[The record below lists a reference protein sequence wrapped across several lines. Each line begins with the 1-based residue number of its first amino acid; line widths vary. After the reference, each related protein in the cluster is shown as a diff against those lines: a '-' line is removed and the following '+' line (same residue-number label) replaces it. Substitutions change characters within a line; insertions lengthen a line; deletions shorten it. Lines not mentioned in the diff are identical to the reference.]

1 MFLQCGPCTTALPAA
16 AVCWAAPAGERVIV
30 GANYDDWTNKAGT
43 ARNMKILLVHNRYRT
58 SAPSG
63 EDAAVRNE
71 QRMLE
76 RGGLET
82 VLFDKCNDDL
92 EPASI
97 GAKLAMAADTIW
109 SRRSRRE
116 LRVLLRRERPDVVHV
131 HNTFAIVSPSIYG
144 VCKEAGLPVV
154 QTLHNFRFF
163 CPGGLFLREGKP
175 CEDCVD
181 KGLLQSVRHR
191 CYRDSFAAT
200 GTLAATLAFH
210 RRVGTYARGIDRYI
224 ALTVFSRNKLLR
236 AGIPADK
243 LTVKPNF
250 VPDPPLV
257 CGGGGDY
264 VAFVGRL
271 SYGKGA
277 ETLLSAWREFPGLKL
292 KIVGDGELRP
302 TLESTAKREA
312 QNVEFLGFQD
322 RSVVLDVI
330 GNARFVIVPSE
341 CYETFGLV
349 IAEAF
354 ACGTPVL
361 ASRIGSLDELV
372 LEGVTGHKFESGD
385 PADLARVTRLMLTD
399 EVALRRMR
407 VAARAYFDAHLTEE
421 RNLELLTG
429 LYARLIDANRASV
442 LAAHRGSAH

>member
-1 MFLQCGPCTTALPAA
+1 
-16 AVCWAAPAGERVIV
+16 
-30 GANYDDWTNKAGT
+30 
-43 ARNMKILLVHNRYRT
+43 MKILLVHNRYRT

-92 EPASI
+92 DPSSI
-97 GAKLAMAADTIW
+97 GGKLSIAANTIW
-109 SRRSRRE
+109 SQRSRRE
-116 LRVLLRRERPDVVHV
+116 LRSLLRRERPDVAHV
-131 HNTFAIVSPSIYG
+131 HNTFSVVSPSIYG
-144 VCKEAGLPVV
+144 VCKEEGLPVV

-191 CYRDSFAAT
+191 CYRDSVAAT
-200 GTLAATLAFH
+200 GTLAAMLTLH
-210 RRVGTYARGIDRYI
+210 RTIGTYDRGIDRYI
-224 ALTVFSRNKLLR
+224 ALTDFSRDKLLR
-236 AGIPADK
+236 AGIPAGK

-250 VPDPPLV
+250 VPDPPPV
-257 CGGGGDY
+257 FGGGGDY
-264 VAFVGRL
+264 AAFVGRL

-277 ETLLSAWREFPGLKL
+277 ETLLTAWREFPGLKL
-292 KIVGDGELRP
+292 KIVGDGELRAS
-302 TLESTAKREA
+302 LESRARRDA
-312 QNVEFLGFQD
+312 QSVEFLGFQN
-322 RSVVLDVI
+322 RTVVLDVI

-341 CYETFGLV
+341 CYETFGMV

-372 LEGVTGHKFESGD
+372 LEGVTGRKFKSGD
-385 PADLARVTRLMLTD
+385 PADLARVTRVMLSD
-399 EVALRRMR
+399 EGALRRMR
-407 VAARAYFDAHLTEE
+407 AAARAYFEAHLTEE
-421 RNLELLTG
+421 RNFELLSG
-429 LYARLIDANRASV
+429 LYAELIVGSRAAVVASQRET
-442 LAAHRGSAH
+442 AP

>member
-1 MFLQCGPCTTALPAA
+1 MRALYNGAPG
-16 AVCWAAPAGERVIV
+16 CSCFRAAPAGNRPIV
-30 GANYDDWTNKAGT
+30 GANYDDWANKAGT

-76 RGGLET
+76 RGGFAT

-92 EPASI
+92 EPTSI
-97 GAKLAMAADTIW
+97 GAKLSIAADTIW
-109 SRRSRRE
+109 SQRSRRE
-116 LRVLLRRERPDVVHV
+116 LRALLHDERPDLVHV

-144 VCKEAGLPVV
+144 VCKEAALPVV

-181 KGLLQSVRHR
+181 KGLLQSIRHR
-191 CYRDSFAAT
+191 CYRGSFAAT

-210 RRVGTYARGIDRYI
+210 RAAGTYARGIDRYI
-224 ALTVFSRNKLLR
+224 VLTDFSRNKLLR
-236 AGIPADK
+236 AGIPAAK

-250 VPDPPLV
+250 VPDPPPV
-257 CGGGGDY
+257 RGGGGDY

-292 KIVGDGELRP
+292 KIVGDGELRS
-302 TLESTAKREA
+302 TLESRAKQEA

-354 ACGTPVL
+354 ACGTPVV

-372 LEGVTGHKFESGD
+372 LEGVTGHKFTSGD
-385 PADLARVTRLMLTD
+385 PADLARVTRIMLTD
-399 EVALRRMR
+399 EAVLRGMR
-407 VAARAYFDAHLTEE
+407 VAARAYFEAHLTEA

-429 LYARLIDANRASV
+429 IYARLIGADRACV
-442 LAAHRGSAH
+442 PAARRGSAH